1 MWILRS
7 LLVQRVNRLAS
18 DVIGGAW
25 MYLSRVNF
33 LLLLHRLVVVL
44 VHAQLM
50 LLVFLRK
57 SDLRMAE
64 ILSVRTV
71 TLAEGVTHRRMTHAL
86 ISHGRRT
93 HALISHGRRTH
104 ALISHRRVRHALLA
118 LTHHGVARLTV
129 AHLARS
135 HLALLHMR
143 TLRRT
148 RRLAMVAE
156 ARRVITR
163 WRLVSRELA
172 VYWSRSLG

>member
-1 MWILRS
+1 MIS
-7 LLVQRVNRLAS
+7 
-18 DVIGGAW
+18 
-25 MYLSRVNF
+25 
-33 LLLLHRLVVVL
+33 
-44 VHAQLM
+44 
-50 LLVFLRK
+50 
-57 SDLRMAE
+57 
-64 ILSVRTV
+64 
-71 TLAEGVTHRRMTHAL
+71 HRRVRHAL
-86 ISHGRRT
+86 
-93 HALISHGRRTH
+93 L

>member
-93 HALISHGRRTH
+93 HALISH
-104 ALISHRRVRHALLA
+104 RRVRHALLA